1 MLLYPELVTST
12 IEVDGVFFCE
22 VSPGVL
28 KLDLAVEGA
37 FVLCMELATSTIEV
51 EGAFFCMGATKAR
64 VHSVFYS

>member
-37 FVLCMELATSTIEV
+37 FVL
-51 EGAFFCMGATKAR
+51 
-64 VHSVFYS
+64 

>member
-12 IEVDGVFFCE
+12 IEMDGVFFCT
-22 VSPGVL
+22 L
-28 KLDLAVEGA
+28 
-37 FVLCMELATSTIEV
+37 ELATSTIEA

>member
-28 KLDLAVEGA
+28 KLDLAVLRCFGT
-37 FVLCMELATSTIEV
+37 LELATSTIEA